1 MPLPDQMTIVCGH
14 LFSQILQRFTYFS
27 EVLKNISKAFV
38 KLISGGGYA
47 KV

>member
-14 LFSQILQRFTYFS
+14 LFSQILQRFNNFS